1 MGGSGTPSHFIP
13 SSSTPLE
20 GEKAVEEV
28 VFVYLMREETAGGNF
43 CRHGWDIGRQGHSDP
58 VLN

>member
-1 MGGSGTPSHFIP
+1 MGGSGTTSHLIP

-43 CRHGWDIGRQGHSDP
+43 
-58 VLN
+58 